1 LGGILPC
8 GKPNSAIQPDTEKVV
23 TGRLPTFSIVALLAL
38 VVVCTGC
45 GGSGAE
51 QGSSDQPSEPEGA
64 GGQTELTESGTPP
77 AGDTG
82 NPELESPTPNAGPV
96 EVETS
101 VVATGL
107 EAPWDLVFT
116 PDGEALVTERDS
128 GRLLSVDASGDVE
141 ELQSLP
147 AGGVGEGGLLGL
159 ALSPDYERD
168 GLIYAY
174 YSTGTD
180 NRIVRFREGEEPE
193 PVLTGIPVNSFHN
206 GGRLAFGPDGNLYVG
221 TGDAGDRPSSQD
233 TNSLAGK
240 ILRLTP
246 EGEAPE
252 DNPFSGNLL
261 YSYGHRNVQGLAWD
275 ANGQLYASEFGQ
287 DTYDEVNRIVPGGNY
302 GWPEV
307 EGEGGEGS
315 GYVDPVATFFPTSE
329 ASPSGVEILKGG
341 AIPQWEGDFF
351 MAALRGQRLY
361 RLDLDE
367 SGAVLGQEELLQG
380 EAGRLRHVVQ
390 APDGSLWVLTSNR
403 DGRGNPVP
411 DDDRII
417 RLGPAG
423 N

>member
-1 LGGILPC
+1 MEQE
-8 GKPNSAIQPDTEKVV
+8 S
-23 TGRLPTFSIVALLAL
+23 
-38 VVVCTGC
+38 
-45 GGSGAE
+45 SGE
-51 QGSSDQPSEPEGA
+51 SSEPEGE
-64 GGQTELTESGTPP
+64 GGQTELTEGGTPP
-77 AGDTG
+77 AEDTG
-82 NPELESPTPNAGPV
+82 TPDLESTTANSGPV
-96 EVETS
+96 GVETS

-116 PDGEALVTERDS
+116 PGGEALVTERDS
-128 GRLLSVDASGDVE
+128 GRLLSVDASGYVE
-141 ELQSLP
+141 ELQTLP

-174 YSTGTD
+174 YSTDTD
-180 NRIVRFREGEEPE
+180 NRVVRFREGEGPE
-193 PVLTGIPVNSFHN
+193 PILTGIPVNSYHN
-206 GGRLAFGPDGNLYVG
+206 GGRIAFGPDGNLYVG

-246 EGEAPE
+246 EGEVPG
-252 DNPFSGNLL
+252 DNQFPGNPL

-329 ASPSGVEILKGG
+329 ASPSGVEILRGG

-367 SGAVLGQEELLQG
+367 SGAVVGQEELLQD

-417 RLGPAG
+417 RLGPVG
-423 N
+423 S

>member
-1 LGGILPC
+1 LPRRN
-8 GKPNSAIQPDTEKVV
+8 KNSAVQPVTDSKVV
-23 TGRLPTFSIVALLAL
+23 TRRLPAFSVAVLLA
-38 VVVCTGC
+38 VVVLSVGC
-45 GGSGAE
+45 GGGSAE
-51 QGSSDQPSEPEGA
+51 QGSSEEPA
-64 GGQTELTESGTPP
+64 DPGGSGEATQTELTQNGTPP
-77 AGDTG
+77 AEDTG
-82 NPELESPTPNAGPV
+82 TPEPESTTANTGPV
-96 EVETS
+96 RVETS

-107 EAPWDLVFT
+107 EAPWGLVFT

-128 GRLLSVDASGDVE
+128 GRLLSLDSSGGVE
-141 ELQSLP
+141 ELQTLP
-147 AGGVGEGGLLGL
+147 TGGVGEGGLLGL

-168 GLIYAY
+168 GYIYAY
-174 YSTGTD
+174 YSTDAD
-180 NRIVRFREGEEPE
+180 NRVVRFREGEDPE
-193 PVLTGIPVNSFHN
+193 LVLTGIAVNSFHN
-206 GGRLAFGPDGNLYVG
+206 GGRIAFGPDGNLYVG

-246 EGEAPE
+246 EGGVPG
-252 DNPFSGNLL
+252 DNPFPNNPL

-367 SGAVLGQEELLQG
+367 SGAVVGQEELLQG
-380 EAGRLRHVVQ
+380 EAGRLRHVAQ
-390 APDGSLWVLTSNR
+390 APDGSLWILTSNR

-411 DDDRII
+411 DDDRIL

-423 N
+423 S

>member
-1 LGGILPC
+1 MLR
-8 GKPNSAIQPDTEKVV
+8 PNSNSAVHPDTESKVV
-23 TGRLPTFSIVALLAL
+23 NGRLLTYL
-38 VVVCTGC
+38 VVTLLVVLVLSTGC
-45 GGSGAE
+45 GGSGVE
-51 QGSSDQPSEPEGA
+51 QGSSGESSEPEGE
-64 GGQTELTESGTPP
+64 GGQTELTEGGTPP
-77 AGDTG
+77 AEDTG
-82 NPELESPTPNAGPV
+82 NPDLESTTANAGPV

-116 PDGEALVTERDS
+116 PGGEALVTERDS
-128 GRLLSVDASGDVE
+128 GRLLSVDASGYVE
-141 ELQSLP
+141 ELQTLP

-174 YSTGTD
+174 YSTDTD
-180 NRIVRFREGEEPE
+180 NRVVRFREGEEPE
-193 PVLTGIPVNSFHN
+193 PILTGIPVNSYHN
-206 GGRLAFGPDGNLYVG
+206 GGRIAFGPDGNLYVG

-246 EGEAPE
+246 KGEVPG
-252 DNPFSGNLL
+252 DNPFPGNPL

-275 ANGQLYASEFGQ
+275 TNGQLYASEFGQ
-287 DTYDEVNRIVPGGNY
+287 DTFDEVNRIVPGGNY

-329 ASPSGVEILKGG
+329 ASPSGVDILKGG

-367 SGAVLGQEELLQG
+367 SGAVVGQEELLQG

-417 RLGPAG
+417 RLGAAG
-423 N
+423 S

>member
-1 LGGILPC
+1 MPRLN
-8 GKPNSAIQPDTEKVV
+8 PNSAFQPDTEPKVV
-23 TGRLPTFSIVALLAL
+23 TGRLPTFSVAALLA
-38 VVVCTGC
+38 VVVLCTGC

-51 QGSSDQPSEPEGA
+51 QGSSGESSEPEGA
-64 GGQTELTESGTPP
+64 GGQTELTESGTP
-77 AGDTG
+77 AAEDAG
-82 NPELESPTPNAGPV
+82 NPDLESTTANAGPV

-101 VVATGL
+101 VVAMGL
-107 EAPWDLVFT
+107 EAPWDLVFA
-116 PDGEALVTERDS
+116 PGGEALVTERDS
-128 GRLLSVDASGDVE
+128 GRLLSVDASGGVE
-141 ELQSLP
+141 ELQTLP

-168 GLIYAY
+168 GLIFAY
-174 YSTGTD
+174 YSTDTD
-180 NRIVRFREGEEPE
+180 NRVVRFREGETPE

-206 GGRLAFGPDGNLYVG
+206 GGRIAFGPDGNLYVG

-233 TNSLAGK
+233 AGSLAGK

-246 EGEAPE
+246 EGEVPD
-252 DNPFSGNLL
+252 DNPFPGNPL

-275 ANGQLYASEFGQ
+275 TNGQLYVSEFGQ

-367 SGAVLGQEELLQG
+367 SGAVVGQEELLQG

-417 RLGPAG
+417 RLGAAG
-423 N
+423 S

>member
-1 LGGILPC
+1 MPC
-8 GKPNSAIQPDTEKVV
+8 GKLDTAIQPGTEKVV
-23 TGRLPTFSIVALLAL
+23 TGRLPTFSVVALLAL

-51 QGSSDQPSEPEGA
+51 QGSSGEPSEPEGA

-77 AGDTG
+77 AEDTS
-82 NPELESPTPNAGPV
+82 NTELESTTPNDGPV

-168 GLIYAY
+168 GLMYAY

-180 NRIVRFREGEEPE
+180 NRVVRFREGEEPE

-246 EGEAPE
+246 EGEVPE

-367 SGAVLGQEELLQG
+367 SGAVVGQEELLQG

-390 APDGSLWVLTSNR
+390 APDGSLWILTSNR

-423 N
+423 S

>member
-1 LGGILPC
+1 LPRLDS
-8 GKPNSAIQPDTEKVV
+8 NSVVRPKLQSKVL
-23 TGRLPTFSIVALLAL
+23 TGRLPFFSVAVLLA
-38 VVVCTGC
+38 VVLLLSAGC
-45 GGSGAE
+45 GGSGVE
-51 QGSSDQPSEPEGA
+51 QGSSDEPSEPAGE
-64 GGQTELTESGTPP
+64 GGQTELTESGVPP
-77 AGDTG
+77 AEDTG
-82 NPELESPTPNAGPV
+82 NPDPESTTANAGPV
-96 EVETS
+96 QVETS

-116 PDGEALVTERDS
+116 PEGEALVTERDS
-128 GRLLSVDASGDVE
+128 GRLLSVGASGNVE
-141 ELQSLP
+141 ELQTLP

-174 YSTGTD
+174 YSTDTD
-180 NRIVRFREGEEPE
+180 NRVVRFREGEEPE

-206 GGRLAFGPDGNLYVG
+206 GGRIAFGPDGNLYVG

-233 TNSLAGK
+233 TDSLAGK

-246 EGEAPE
+246 EGGVPG
-252 DNPFSGNLL
+252 DNPFPNNPL

-329 ASPSGVEILKGG
+329 ASPSGVEILEGG

-367 SGAVLGQEELLQG
+367 SGAVVGQEELLQG

-411 DDDRII
+411 NDDRII

-423 N
+423 S

>member
-1 LGGILPC
+1 LPRLDS
-8 GKPNSAIQPDTEKVV
+8 NSVVRPKLQSKVL
-23 TGRLPTFSIVALLAL
+23 TGRLPFFSVAVLLA
-38 VVVCTGC
+38 VVLLLSAGC
-45 GGSGAE
+45 GGSGVE
-51 QGSSDQPSEPEGA
+51 QGSSDEPSEPAGE
-64 GGQTELTESGTPP
+64 GGQTELTESGVPP
-77 AGDTG
+77 AEDTG
-82 NPELESPTPNAGPV
+82 NPDPESTTANAGPV
-96 EVETS
+96 QVETS

-116 PDGEALVTERDS
+116 PEGEALVTERDS
-128 GRLLSVDASGDVE
+128 GRLLSVGASGNVE
-141 ELQSLP
+141 ELQTLP

-174 YSTGTD
+174 YSTDTD
-180 NRIVRFREGEEPE
+180 NRVVRFREGEEPE

-206 GGRLAFGPDGNLYVG
+206 GGRIAFGPDGNLYVG

-233 TNSLAGK
+233 TDSLAGK

-246 EGEAPE
+246 EGGVPG
-252 DNPFSGNLL
+252 DNPFPNNPL

-275 ANGQLYASEFGQ
+275 ENGQLYASEFGQ

-329 ASPSGVEILKGG
+329 ASPSGVEILEGG

-361 RLDLDE
+361 RIDLDE
-367 SGAVLGQEELLQG
+367 SGAVVGQEELLQG

-411 DDDRII
+411 NDDRII

-423 N
+423 S

>member
-1 LGGILPC
+1 MPRLN
-8 GKPNSAIQPDTEKVV
+8 PNSAFQPDTEPKVV
-23 TGRLPTFSIVALLAL
+23 TGRLPTFSVAALLA
-38 VVVCTGC
+38 VVVLCTGC

-51 QGSSDQPSEPEGA
+51 QGSSGESSEPEGA
-64 GGQTELTESGTPP
+64 GGQTELTESGTP
-77 AGDTG
+77 AAEDTG
-82 NPELESPTPNAGPV
+82 NPDLESTTANAGPV

-107 EAPWDLVFT
+107 EAPWDLVFA
-116 PDGEALVTERDS
+116 PGGEALVTERDS
-128 GRLLSVDASGDVE
+128 GRLLSVDASGGVE
-141 ELQSLP
+141 ELQTLP
-147 AGGVGEGGLLGL
+147 AGGVGEGGLLGM

-180 NRIVRFREGEEPE
+180 NRVVRFREGETPE

-206 GGRLAFGPDGNLYVG
+206 GGRIAFGPDGNLYVG

-233 TNSLAGK
+233 AGSLAGK

-246 EGEAPE
+246 EGEVPE
-252 DNPFSGNLL
+252 DNPFPDNPL

-275 ANGQLYASEFGQ
+275 TNGQLYASEFGQ

-302 GWPEV
+302 GWPKV

-315 GYVDPVATFFPTSE
+315 GYVDPVATFFPTRE
-329 ASPSGVEILKGG
+329 ASPSGVDILKGG

-367 SGAVLGQEELLQG
+367 SGAVVGQEELLQG

-417 RLGPAG
+417 RLGAAG
-423 N
+423 S